1 MFLRSKKL
9 DQLMPKL
16 FLYPVIIIGLAVAI
30 PTIAFEEKSPKLDV
44 KYKLNAD
51 LDELVLNYCKTYDSY
66 TINKL
71 YSEKD
76 ILKNDIL
83 NKFKSNKF
91 LVNIKTKPLHP
102 KSYSNIEKIEQ
113 VNLVSNL
120 SETDF
125 QHLNDQKQQFV
136 KIVLPLI
143 INENQKILSN
153 RNDLMVLRSKL
164 TENNSLNS
172 FELNKLR
179 KLSKKYKIEFDN
191 EHKMEIID
199 KLLLRVEM
207 IPNSIVLAQ
216 AAIESGWGSS
226 RFAQEYNAL
235 FGEYTYDN
243 TKSVIPLERENGETH
258 LIKAFNSYNNSVESY
273 FNNINSHYAY
283 EDFRDIRNIMRTRNN
298 FSNVNLL
305 VDRLSTYAEDENYIK
320 TIKQVIKSN
329 NFIVFDQKTISY

>member
-9 DQLMPKL
+9 DQLMHKF
-16 FLYPVIIIGLAVAI
+16 FLYPAFIIGLATAI
-30 PTIAFEEKSPKLDV
+30 PTIAFEEKPSTLDV
-44 KYKLNAD
+44 KYKLNAE

-83 NKFKSNKF
+83 NKLKKKKF
-91 LVNIKTKPLHP
+91 LANIKTKPLNP
-102 KSYSNIEKIEQ
+102 KSYSGIENNER
-113 VNLVSNL
+113 VNVVTNL
-120 SETDF
+120 SEIDF
-125 QHLNDQKQQFV
+125 QHLSEQKQHFV
-136 KIVLPLI
+136 KTVLPLI

-153 RNDLMVLRSKL
+153 RDNLIFLRSKL

-172 FELNKLR
+172 FDLNKLR

-243 TKSVIPLERENGETH
+243 TKGVIPLERENGETH

-273 FNNINSHYAY
+273 FN
-283 EDFRDIRNIMRTRNN
+283 
-298 FSNVNLL
+298 
-305 VDRLSTYAEDENYIK
+305 LSLIH
-320 TIKQVIKSN
+320 I
-329 NFIVFDQKTISY
+329 

>member
-1 MFLRSKKL
+1 MHKI
-9 DQLMPKL
+9 
-16 FLYPVIIIGLAVAI
+16 FLYPLVIIGLAITI
-30 PTIAFEEKSPKLDV
+30 PTIAFEEKSPTLDV
-44 KYKLNAD
+44 KYKLNAE

-83 NKFKSNKF
+83 NKLKKKKF
-91 LVNIKTKPLHP
+91 LVNIKIKPLNP
-102 KSYSNIEKIEQ
+102 KSYSGIENNSRI
-113 VNLVSNL
+113 NLVTNL
-120 SETDF
+120 SEKDF
-125 QHLNDQKQQFV
+125 LHLNQQKQQFV
-136 KIVLPLI
+136 KTVLPLI

-153 RNDLMVLRSKL
+153 RNDLIILRAKL
-164 TENNSLNS
+164 TENNSLNNY
-172 FELNKLR
+172 ELNKLR
-179 KLSKKYKIEFDN
+179 KISKKYKIEFDN

-199 KLLLRVEM
+199 KLLLRVEI

-243 TKSVIPLERENGETH
+243 SKGVVPLERENGDTH
-258 LIKAFNSYNNSVESY
+258 LIKAFNSYNNSVTSY

-283 EDFRDIRNIMRTRNN
+283 EDFREIRNIMRERNN

-305 VDRLSTYAEDENYIK
+305 VERLNTYAEDENYIR
-320 TIKQVIKSN
+320 TIKQVIKTN
-329 NFIVFDQKTISY
+329 NFSIFDQKIISY

>member
-9 DQLMPKL
+9 DQLMHKL
-16 FLYPVIIIGLAVAI
+16 LLYPVLIIGLAIAI
-30 PTIAFEEKSPKLDV
+30 PTIAFEEKPSTLDV

-91 LVNIKTKPLHP
+91 LVKIKTKPLHP

-113 VNLVSNL
+113 LNLVSNL

-153 RNDLMVLRSKL
+153 RNDLIVLRSKL

-191 EHKMEIID
+191 EHKMKIID

-243 TKSVIPLERENGETH
+243 TKGVIPLERENGETH

>member
-1 MFLRSKKL
+1 M
-9 DQLMPKL
+9 
-16 FLYPVIIIGLAVAI
+16 IILGLGITI
-30 PTIAFEEKSPKLDV
+30 PTIAFEKKPSTSNV
-44 KYKLNAD
+44 KFKLNAE
-51 LDELVLNYCKTYDSY
+51 LDELVLNYCKTFDSF

-83 NKFKSNKF
+83 NKFKKKIF
-91 LVNIKTKPLHP
+91 LVNIKAKPLNP
-102 KSYSNIEKIEQ
+102 KSYSGIENNGRI
-113 VNLVSNL
+113 NLVTNL

-125 QHLNDQKQQFV
+125 QHLNEQKQQFV
-136 KIVLPLI
+136 KTVLPLI

-153 RNDLMVLRSKL
+153 RNDLIILRSKL

-179 KLSKKYKIEFDN
+179 KLSKKYKIEYHN

-243 TKSVIPLERENGETH
+243 TKGVVPLKRKNGDTH
-258 LIKAFNSYNNSVESY
+258 LIKAFNSYNNSVASY

-283 EDFRDIRNIMRTRNN
+283 EDFREIRNIMRERNN
-298 FSNVNLL
+298 FSNINLL
-305 VDRLSTYAEDENYIK
+305 VERLSTYAEDENYIK
-320 TIKQVIKSN
+320 TIKQVIKINKFS
-329 NFIVFDQKTISY
+329 IFDQKIISY

>member
-1 MFLRSKKL
+1 MFLRYKKL
-9 DQLMPKL
+9 DLLMHKI
-16 FLYPVIIIGLAVAI
+16 FLYPLVVIGLAITI
-30 PTIAFEEKSPKLDV
+30 PTIAFEETPSTLDV
-44 KYKLNAD
+44 KYKLNAE

-83 NKFKSNKF
+83 NKLKKKKF
-91 LVNIKTKPLHP
+91 LVNIKTKPLNP
-102 KSYSNIEKIEQ
+102 KSYSGIENNER
-113 VNLVSNL
+113 VNLVTNL
-120 SETDF
+120 SEKDF
-125 QHLNDQKQQFV
+125 LHLNQKKQQFV
-136 KIVLPLI
+136 KTVLPLI

-153 RNDLMVLRSKL
+153 RNDLIILRTKL
-164 TENNSLNS
+164 TENNSLNNH
-172 FELNKLR
+172 ELNKLR
-179 KLSKKYKIEFDN
+179 KISKKYKIEFDN

-199 KLLLRVEM
+199 KLLLRVEI

-243 TKSVIPLERENGETH
+243 SKGVIPLERETGDTH
-258 LIKAFNSYNNSVESY
+258 LIKAFNSYNNSVTSY

-283 EDFRDIRNIMRTRNN
+283 EDFREFRNIMRERNN

-305 VDRLSTYAEDENYIK
+305 VERLSTYAEDENYIR
-320 TIKQVIKSN
+320 TIKQVIKTN
-329 NFIVFDQKTISY
+329 NFSIFDQKIISY

>member
-1 MFLRSKKL
+1 MHKL
-9 DQLMPKL
+9 S
-16 FLYPVIIIGLAVAI
+16 LYPVIIIGLAVSI
-30 PTIAFEEKSPKLDV
+30 PTIAFEEKSPTLDI

-51 LDELVLNYCKTYDSY
+51 FDELVLNYCKTYDSY

-102 KSYSNIEKIEQ
+102 KSYSNIEKIEK

-120 SETDF
+120 SEIDF
-125 QHLNDQKQQFV
+125 QHLNEQKQQFV

-153 RNDLMVLRSKL
+153 RNDLMILRSKL
-164 TENNSLNS
+164 SENNSLNS
-172 FELNKLR
+172 FELKKLR

-243 TKSVIPLERENGETH
+243 TKGVIPLERENGETH

-283 EDFRDIRNIMRTRNN
+283 QDFRDIRNIMRTRNN

-305 VDRLSTYAEDENYIK
+305 VDRLSTYAEDKNYIK
-320 TIKQVIKSN
+320 TIKQVIKTN
-329 NFIVFDQKTISY
+329 NFSIFDQKTISY

>member
-1 MFLRSKKL
+1 MFLKYKKL
-9 DQLMPKL
+9 DQLMHKL
-16 FLYPVIIIGLAVAI
+16 FLYPVLIFGLAAAI
-30 PTIAFEEKSPKLDV
+30 PTIAFEEKPSTLDV
-44 KYKLNAD
+44 KYKLNAE

-83 NKFKSNKF
+83 NKLKKKKF
-91 LVNIKTKPLHP
+91 LVNIKTKPLNP
-102 KSYSNIEKIEQ
+102 KSYSGIKNNAR
-113 VNLVSNL
+113 VNLVTNL
-120 SETDF
+120 SEKDF
-125 QHLNDQKQQFV
+125 LHLNQQKKQFV
-136 KIVLPLI
+136 KTVLPLI

-153 RNDLMVLRSKL
+153 RNDLTILRAKL
-164 TENNSLNS
+164 TENNSLNNY
-172 FELNKLR
+172 ELNKLR
-179 KLSKKYKIEFDN
+179 KISKKYKIEFDN

-199 KLLLRVEM
+199 KLLLRVEI

-243 TKSVIPLERENGETH
+243 SKGVVPLERESGDTH
-258 LIKAFNSYNNSVESY
+258 LIKAFNSYNNSVTSY

-283 EDFRDIRNIMRTRNN
+283 EDFREIRNIMRERNN

-305 VDRLSTYAEDENYIK
+305 VERLSTYAEDENYIR
-320 TIKQVIKSN
+320 TIKQVIKTN
-329 NFIVFDQKTISY
+329 NFSIFDQKIISY

>member
-1 MFLRSKKL
+1 MIVGL
-9 DQLMPKL
+9 
-16 FLYPVIIIGLAVAI
+16 IITI
-30 PTIAFEEKSPKLDV
+30 PTIAFEENPLTVDV
-44 KYKLNAD
+44 KYKLNAE

-76 ILKNDIL
+76 ILKIDI
-83 NKFKSNKF
+83 SNELKKKKF
-91 LVNIKTKPLHP
+91 LVKIKTKPLNP
-102 KSYSNIEKIEQ
+102 KSYSVIENNARA
-113 VNLVSNL
+113 NLITNL
-120 SETDF
+120 SEKDF
-125 QHLNDQKQQFV
+125 QHLNEKKQQFV
-136 KIVLPLI
+136 KTVLPLI

-153 RNDLMVLRSKL
+153 RNDLIILRSEL
-164 TENNSLNS
+164 TKNNSLNNY
-172 FELNKLR
+172 ELNKLR
-179 KLSKKYKIEFDN
+179 KLSIKYKIEFDN

-243 TKSVIPLERENGETH
+243 TKGVVPLERENGDTH
-258 LIKAFNSYNNSVESY
+258 LIKAFNSYNNSVASY

-283 EDFRDIRNIMRTRNN
+283 EDFREIRNVMRERNN

-305 VDRLSTYAEDENYIK
+305 VEKLSTYAEDENYIG
-320 TIKQVIKSN
+320 TIKKVIKTN
-329 NFIVFDQKTISY
+329 NFSIFDQKIISY

>member
-1 MFLRSKKL
+1 MH
-9 DQLMPKL
+9 KL

-30 PTIAFEEKSPKLDV
+30 PTIAFEEKSPTLDV

-83 NKFKSNKF
+83 NKIKSNKF
-91 LVNIKTKPLHP
+91 LVNIKAKPLHP
-102 KSYSNIEKIEQ
+102 KSYSIIEKIEQ
-113 VNLVSNL
+113 TNLTSNL
-120 SETDF
+120 SEADF

-179 KLSKKYKIEFDN
+179 KLSEKYKIEFDN

-243 TKSVIPLERENGETH
+243 TKGVIPLQRENGEKH

-329 NFIVFDQKTISY
+329 NFIIFDQKTISY